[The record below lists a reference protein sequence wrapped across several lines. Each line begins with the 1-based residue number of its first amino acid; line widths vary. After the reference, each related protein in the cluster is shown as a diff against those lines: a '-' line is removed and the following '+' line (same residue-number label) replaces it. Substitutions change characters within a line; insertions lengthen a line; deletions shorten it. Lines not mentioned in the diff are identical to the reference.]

1 MKRKYGDAGESPY
14 KMNLNDIDYYERMV
28 RYHEGTGKIILELV
42 SQHKIPKRSRMK
54 RKRDFRVP
62 FPAQGRINSSRATT
76 SILSSS
82 SLIPRKAMFDRY
94 VNDERAQSILATL
107 SYAPWWKYDLATL
120 TEEELAQTMVNWI
133 RHRANEPPIPLI
145 HPRSRGGK

>member
-1 MKRKYGDAGESPY
+1 M
-14 KMNLNDIDYYERMV
+14 
-28 RYHEGTGKIILELV
+28 V
-42 SQHKIPKRSRMK
+42 SQHKIPREALEDEKTRRDLVRLSRSRENQLLK
-54 RKRDFRVP
+54 SDYLDFE
-62 FPAQGRINSSRATT
+62 FKQFDSTQGYV
-76 SILSSS
+76 
-82 SLIPRKAMFDRY
+82 DRY

-107 SYAPWWKYDLATL
+107 SNAPWWKYDLATL